1 MTTGRSLLAADEK
14 LMPTRKMRADQQVAV
29 IKAACMSTVPLGAVQ
44 LAETTGF
51 PAKNCGLVPMFAV
64 DTGLLVKAHRSTMYL
79 PSRKGRAVARA
90 FARSEEAGL
99 EALRSVWRGQ
109 WFGRA
114 MRERLG
120 HGPVTR
126 EGLVAKLLLTARA
139 NENRIRQAHVLLDLL
154 VVVGMVVPCENG
166 LLYWYDGAAYALEER
181 SAPQALD
188 VASAE
193 ASPEASGPQ
202 DTPVGDA
209 PGDDTPL
216 PSTSPQSEPEHASTG
231 GAGLGM
237 TEEHGSDGRRAAKV
251 PDPRRAS
258 TTGPHPGPAVA
269 DDDLLALLL
278 PPVLLA
284 DLTRLTEQEVIAL
297 HGHLRAVAS
306 LTAKLRG
313 RPVS

>member
-29 IKAACMSTVPLGAVQ
+29 IKAACMSTAPVGAAQ
-44 LAETTGF
+44 LAEATGF
-51 PAKNCGLVPMFAV
+51 SAKNCGLVPVFAV
-64 DTGLLVKAHRSTMYL
+64 NTGLLVKAHRQTMYL

-99 EALRSVWRGQ
+99 EALRGVWRGQ
-109 WFGRA
+109 WFGRT

-126 EGLVAKLLLTARA
+126 EGLVAKLLLAARA
-139 NENRIRQAHVLLDLL
+139 TENRIRQAHVLLDLL
-154 VVVGMVVPCENG
+154 VSVGMVVPGDDG
-166 LLYWYDGAAYALEER
+166 LLNWYDGAAYVPEER
-181 SAPQALD
+181 SDPKAAD
-188 VASAE
+188 VAFTE
-193 ASPEASGPQ
+193 VPEVPGPQ
-202 DTPVGDA
+202 GTPASNA
-209 PGDDTPL
+209 PDEEAPLPGTSSPSEPEL
-216 PSTSPQSEPEHASTG
+216 PSTGDT
-231 GAGLGM
+231 GLG
-237 TEEHGSDGRRAAKV
+237 TTGERDSDRYKAAMV
-251 PDPRRAS
+251 PAPRRFSA
-258 TTGPHPGPAVA
+258 TGPHPGSAVA

-284 DLTRLTEQEVIAL
+284 DLTRLTEEEVIAL
-297 HGHLRAVAS
+297 HSHLRAVAS